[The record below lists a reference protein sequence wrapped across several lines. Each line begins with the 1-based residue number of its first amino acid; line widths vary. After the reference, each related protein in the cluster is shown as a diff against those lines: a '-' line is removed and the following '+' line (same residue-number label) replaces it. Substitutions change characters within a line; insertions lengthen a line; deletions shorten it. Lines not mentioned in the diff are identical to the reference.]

1 MTDPRKD
8 LLSQIARLRGS
19 LDPEVVRRL
28 DLAKEGKVPV
38 DRRAAEEV
46 VRRFL
51 ADRRDGGRLRALLM
65 EKLRRS

>member
-1 MTDPRKD
+1 VSDPRKE

-28 DLAKEGKVPV
+28 ELAKEGKVPV
-38 DRRAAEEV
+38 DRQAAEEV

-51 ADRRDGGRLRALLM
+51 ADRRDGGRLRALLT
-65 EKLRRS
+65 EKLRRP